1 MSKKTKTTTQQKTVT
16 TPTNPEW
23 VTSGTKNLSDKIQAL
38 DKIDPYSLVAGP
50 TALQN
55 QAVKA
60 ASGLGMDQGK
70 WNELV
75 NMQTPVIG
83 QRPDISAPIVTNT
96 TANAASLLDNLKAY
110 MSPYTNDVV
119 KSTLA
124 GFDQNAGMT
133 QAQQA
138 LDLARSGAFG
148 GSGAAITQSM
158 TNQGL
163 AMARAQQEAGLRD
176 QAFNTGAN
184 LSNMDANRFQEANMA
199 NAQMEAQAKALNAN
213 LAYQAS
219 AKNSDLA
226 YQIAA
231 QNAANTLQGRGQT
244 ADMMLNGQA
253 NDRQNIQLQ
262 GVLGS
267 DMRAIDQARLN
278 APIDVL
284 KTQVAMNQGLPTNLF
299 RGETSEMNSTQTSKT
314 SDPLGTLGSLAMMV
328 ALPGIG
334 TALGAGLGALGLG
347 AGATSAIAGGAK
359 ALAAGNAIRSI

>member
-1 MSKKTKTTTQQKTVT
+1 MSRKSKQTTTTQQHTVT
-16 TPTNPEW
+16 TPTNPTW
-23 VTSGTKNLSDKIQAL
+23 VTEANQNLSNKIQAL

-60 ASGLGMDQGK
+60 ASTLGMDQGK
-70 WNELV
+70 WNSLV
-75 NMQTPVIG
+75 DMQTPVIG
-83 QRPDISAPIVTNT
+83 GQTISNT
-96 TANAASLLDNLKAY
+96 SMDAASLLSNLGAY

-184 LSNMDANRFQEANMA
+184 LSNMDAGRIQEANQM
-199 NAQMEAQAKALNAN
+199 NAQLEAQAKSQNAN
-213 LAYQAS
+213 LAYQ
-219 AKNSDLA
+219 
-226 YQIAA
+226 IAA
-231 QNAANTLQGRGQT
+231 ANAANALQGRGQT
-244 ADMMLNGQA
+244 ADMLLNGNA
-253 NDRQNIQLQ
+253 NDRANIQLQ

-267 DMRAIDQARLN
+267 DMREIDQARLN
-278 APIDVL
+278 APIDIL
-284 KTQVAMNQGLPTNLF
+284 KTQVALNQGIPANLF
-299 RGETSEMNSTQTSKT
+299 RGETSDMNGTNTTTSKT

-334 TALGAGLGALGLG
+334 AGLASGLAGLGAKLGIG
-347 AGATSAIAGGAK
+347 AGTMAAAK
-359 ALAAGNAIRSI
+359 TIV

>member
-1 MSKKTKTTTQQKTVT
+1 MSKKTKTTQQQTVVN

-23 VTSGTKNLSDKIQAL
+23 VTSANQNLSNKIQAL
-38 DKIDPYSLVAGP
+38 DKVDPYSLVAGP

-55 QAVKA
+55 QAVQGA
-60 ASGLGMDQGK
+60 ANLGMDKGK
-70 WNELV
+70 WDSLV

-83 QRPDISAPIVTNT
+83 QQSVTNT

-184 LSNMDANRFQEANMA
+184 LSNMDANRFQEANMQ

-213 LAYQAS
+213 LAYQT
-219 AKNSDLA
+219 
-226 YQIAA
+226 QA
-231 QNAANTLQGRGQT
+231 QNAANALQGRGQT
-244 ADMMLNGQA
+244 ADMLMSGNA
-253 NDRQNIQLQ
+253 NDRANVQLQ
-262 GVLGS
+262 AGLGG
-267 DMRAIDQARLN
+267 DMRAIEQSRLN
-278 APIDVL
+278 APIDL
-284 KTQVAMNQGLPTNLF
+284 LNTQVSLNAGIPANLF
-299 RGETSEMNSTQTSKT
+299 KGGTTNSTGTSKT
-314 SDPLGTLGSLAMMV
+314 TESDPVGTVSKIFKVAAMF
-328 ALPGIG
+328 
-334 TALGAGLGALGLG
+334 
-347 AGATSAIAGGAK
+347 
-359 ALAAGNAIRSI
+359 AGNGGS

>member
-1 MSKKTKTTTQQKTVT
+1 MSKKSKQTTTTQQKTVT

-23 VTSGTKNLSDKIQAL
+23 VTAANQGYSNKIMDL
-38 DKIDPYSLVAGP
+38 GKVDPYSLVAGP

-60 ASGLGMDQGK
+60 ASNLGADTSK
-70 WNELV
+70 WDSLV
-75 NMQTPVIG
+75 NMASPTIG
-83 QRPDISAPIVTNT
+83 QQSVTNT
-96 TANAASLLDNLKAY
+96 TANSASLLDNLKAY

-119 KSTLA
+119 RSTLA

-184 LSNMDANRFQEANMA
+184 LSNMDANRFQEANIL

-213 LAYQAS
+213 LAYQT
-219 AKNSDLA
+219 
-226 YQIAA
+226 QA
-231 QNAANTLQGRGQT
+231 QNAALALQGRGQT
-244 ADMMLNGQA
+244 ADMLLNGDA
-253 NDRQNIQLQ
+253 NTRQNVQLQ

-278 APIDVL
+278 APIDLL
-284 KTQVAMNQGLPTNLF
+284 KTQVAMNQAIPANLF
-299 RGETSEMNSTQTSKT
+299 RGETSDMNGTNTTTSKT

-334 TALGAGLGALGLG
+334 TALGGALGSLG
-347 AGATSAIAGGAK
+347 LGTAGKVLGGATTLI
-359 ALAAGNAIRSI
+359 

>member
-1 MSKKTKTTTQQKTVT
+1 MSKKTKQTTTQQQHTVT
-16 TPTNPEW
+16 TPTNPTW
-23 VTSGTKNLSDKIQAL
+23 VTDANQGLSKKIMDL
-38 DKIDPYSLVAGP
+38 GNVDPYSLVAGP

-55 QAVKA
+55 QAVKS
-60 ASGLGMDQGK
+60 ASSLGADTSK
-70 WNELV
+70 WDSLV

-83 QRPDISAPIVTNT
+83 QQSVTNT

-133 QAQQA
+133 QAQQQ

-176 QAFNTGAN
+176 QAFNTGAG

-213 LAYQAS
+213 LAYQT
-219 AKNSDLA
+219 
-226 YQIAA
+226 QA
-231 QNAANTLQGRGQT
+231 QNAALALQGRGQT
-244 ADMMLNGQA
+244 ADMLMNGDA
-253 NDRQNIQLQ
+253 NARQNIQLQ

-267 DMRAIDQARLN
+267 DMRSIDQARLN
-278 APIDVL
+278 APTDLL
-284 KTQVAMNQGLPTNLF
+284 KTQVALNAGIPANLF
-299 RGETSEMNSTQTSKT
+299 RGETSDMNGTSTTTSKT

-334 TALGAGLGALGLG
+334 TALGAGLAGLG
-347 AGATSAIAGGAK
+347 STLGIGAGTMGAAK
-359 ALAAGNAIRSI
+359 MMV

>member
-23 VTSGTKNLSDKIQAL
+23 VTSGTKSLSDKIQGL
-38 DKIDPYSLVAGP
+38 DKVDPYSLVAGP

-75 NMQTPVIG
+75 NMQTPTIG
-83 QRPDISAPIVTNT
+83 GQTISNT
-96 TANAASLLDNLKAY
+96 SMDAASLLSNLGAY

-119 KSTLA
+119 KTTLA

-184 LSNMDANRFQEANMA
+184 LSNMDAGRIQEANQM
-199 NAQMEAQAKALNAN
+199 NAQLEAQAKSQNAN
-213 LAYQAS
+213 
-219 AKNSDLA
+219 LA

-299 RGETSEMNSTQTSKT
+299 RGETSEMNGTQTSKT

-359 ALAAGNAIRSI
+359 ALAAGNALRSI

>member
-1 MSKKTKTTTQQKTVT
+1 MSKKTKQTTTTQQKTVT

-23 VTSGTKNLSDKIQAL
+23 VTAANQGYSNKIMDL
-38 DKIDPYSLVAGP
+38 GKMDPYSLVAGP

-60 ASGLGMDQGK
+60 ASNLGADTSK
-70 WNELV
+70 WDSLV
-75 NMQTPVIG
+75 NMATPTIG
-83 QRPDISAPIVTNT
+83 QQSVTNT
-96 TANAASLLDNLKAY
+96 TANSASLLDNLKAY

-119 KSTLA
+119 RSTLA

-184 LSNMDANRFQEANMA
+184 LSNMDANRFQEANIL

-213 LAYQAS
+213 LAYQT
-219 AKNSDLA
+219 
-226 YQIAA
+226 QA
-231 QNAANTLQGRGQT
+231 QNAALALQGRGQT
-244 ADMMLNGQA
+244 ADMLMSGDA
-253 NDRQNIQLQ
+253 NTRQNVQLQ

-278 APIDVL
+278 APIDLL
-284 KTQVAMNQGLPTNLF
+284 KTQVAMNQAIPANLF
-299 RGETSEMNSTQTSKT
+299 RGETSDMNGTNTTTTKT

-359 ALAAGNAIRSI
+359 ALAAGNALRSI

>member
-1 MSKKTKTTTQQKTVT
+1 MSKKTKQTTTTQQHTVT
-16 TPTNPEW
+16 TPTNPTW
-23 VTSGTKNLSDKIQAL
+23 VTEANQGYSNKIMDL
-38 DKIDPYSLVAGP
+38 GKVDPYSLVAGP

-60 ASGLGMDQGK
+60 ASNLGADTSK
-70 WNELV
+70 WDSLV
-75 NMQTPVIG
+75 NMATP
-83 QRPDISAPIVTNT
+83 QVTGT
-96 TANAASLLDNLKAY
+96 TANSASLLDNLKAY

-148 GSGAAITQSM
+148 GSGAAITQAM

-176 QAFNTGAN
+176 QAFNTGAG
-184 LSNMDANRFQEANMA
+184 LSNMDAARIQEANMA
-199 NAQMEAQAKALNAN
+199 NAQFEAQAKALNAQ
-213 LAYQAS
+213 LA
-219 AKNSDLA
+219 
-226 YQIAA
+226 
-231 QNAANTLQGRGQT
+231 LQGRGQT
-244 ADMMLNGQA
+244 ADMLMNGDA
-253 NDRQNIQLQ
+253 NTRQNVQLQ

-278 APIDVL
+278 APIDLL
-284 KTQVAMNQGLPTNLF
+284 KTQVAMNQAIPANLF
-299 RGETSEMNSTQTSKT
+299 TGQTSDMNGTNTTTSKT

-334 TALGAGLGALGLG
+334 TALGGTLASLGIGG
-347 AGATSAIAGGAK
+347 AGANIATKVGQAALMKSAVGA
-359 ALAAGNAIRSI
+359 

>member
-1 MSKKTKTTTQQKTVT
+1 MSKKTKTTTSQHTVT

-38 DKIDPYSLVAGP
+38 DKVDPYSLVAGP

-70 WNELV
+70 WNSLV
-75 NMQTPVIG
+75 DMQTPVIG
-83 QRPDISAPIVTNT
+83 QQSVTNT

-148 GSGAAITQSM
+148 GSGAAITQAM

-213 LAYQAS
+213 LAYQT
-219 AKNSDLA
+219 
-226 YQIAA
+226 QA
-231 QNAANTLQGRGQT
+231 QNAALALQGRGQT

-299 RGETSEMNSTQTSKT
+299 RGETSDMNGTQTQTT

-334 TALGAGLGALGLG
+334 TALGAGLAGLG
-347 AGATSAIAGGAK
+347 GLAGAAGAGIGGISTAAK
-359 ALAAGNAIRSI
+359 AAMGMGAVAGKGFI

>member
-1 MSKKTKTTTQQKTVT
+1 MSKKTKQTTTTQQKTVT

-23 VTSGTKNLSDKIQAL
+23 VTAANQGYSNKIMDL
-38 DKIDPYSLVAGP
+38 GKVDPYSLVAGP

-60 ASGLGMDQGK
+60 ASNLGADTSK
-70 WNELV
+70 WDSLV
-75 NMQTPVIG
+75 NMATPTIG
-83 QRPDISAPIVTNT
+83 QQSVTNT
-96 TANAASLLDNLKAY
+96 TANSASLLDNLKAY

-119 KSTLA
+119 RSTLA

-133 QAQQA
+133 QAQQS

-184 LSNMDANRFQEANMA
+184 LSNMDANRFQEANIL

-213 LAYQAS
+213 LAYQT
-219 AKNSDLA
+219 
-226 YQIAA
+226 QA
-231 QNAANTLQGRGQT
+231 QNAALALQGRGQT
-244 ADMMLNGQA
+244 ADMLLNGDA
-253 NDRQNIQLQ
+253 NSRSNIQLQ

-278 APIDVL
+278 APIDLL
-284 KTQVAMNQGLPTNLF
+284 KTQVAMNQAIPANLF
-299 RGETSEMNSTQTSKT
+299 RGETSDMNGTNTTTTKT

-359 ALAAGNAIRSI
+359 ALAAGNALRSI

>member
-1 MSKKTKTTTQQKTVT
+1 MSKKTKQTTTQQQHTVT

-23 VTSGTKNLSDKIQAL
+23 VTTANEGLSGKIQDL
-38 DKIDPYSLVAGP
+38 SKLDPYSLVAGP

-55 QAVKA
+55 QAVQA
-60 ASGLGMDQGK
+60 ASTLGMDKGK
-70 WNELV
+70 WDSLV
-75 NMQTPVIG
+75 NQAAPTIG
-83 QRPDISAPIVTNT
+83 PISMD
-96 TANAASLLDNLKAY
+96 AASLLTNLGSY

-119 KSTLA
+119 RTTLA

-133 QAQQA
+133 KAQQA

-158 TNQGL
+158 TNQNL
-163 AMARAQQEAGLRD
+163 AMARAQQEASLRD

-184 LSNMDANRFQEANMA
+184 LSNMDASRLQEANQA
-199 NAQMEAQAKALNAN
+199 NAQ
-213 LAYQAS
+213 LAYQT
-219 AKNSDLA
+219 
-226 YQIAA
+226 AA
-231 QNAANTLQGRGQT
+231 ANAANALTARGQT

-267 DMRAIDQARLN
+267 DMRNIDQARLN

-284 KTQVAMNQGLPTNLF
+284 KTQVALNQGIPSNLF
-299 RGETSEMNSTQTSKT
+299 RGETSDMNGTSTTTRKT
-314 SDPLGTLGSLAMMV
+314 SDPLGTLGSLAMMA

-334 TALGAGLGALGLG
+334 AGLVSALGALGLG
-347 AGATSAIAGGAK
+347 TKAAMLGGATTLI
-359 ALAAGNAIRSI
+359 

>member
-1 MSKKTKTTTQQKTVT
+1 MSKKTKTTTSQKTVT

-23 VTSGTKNLSDKIQAL
+23 VTKANEGYSNKIMDL
-38 DKIDPYSLVAGP
+38 GKVDPYSLVAGP

-55 QAVKA
+55 QAVKS
-60 ASGLGMDQGK
+60 ASALGADTSK
-70 WNELV
+70 WDSLV
-75 NMQTPVIG
+75 NMATPTIG
-83 QRPDISAPIVTNT
+83 QRSVGPQSVTNT
-96 TANAASLLDNLKAY
+96 TANSASLLDNLKAY

-119 KSTLA
+119 RSTLA

-176 QAFNTGAN
+176 QAFNTGAG
-184 LSNMDANRFQEANMA
+184 LSNMDANRFQEANIL

-213 LAYQAS
+213 LAYQAMV
-219 AKNSDLA
+219 KNADLG
-226 YQIAA
+226 YQTDA
-231 QNAANTLQGRGQT
+231 QNAALALQGRGQT
-244 ADMMLNGQA
+244 ADMLMSGDA
-253 NDRQNIQLQ
+253 NTRQNVQLQ

-278 APIDVL
+278 APIDLL
-284 KTQVAMNQGLPTNLF
+284 KTQVAMNQAIPANLF
-299 RGETSEMNSTQTSKT
+299 RGETSDITGTQTSKT

-347 AGATSAIAGGAK
+347 AGATSAITGGAK
-359 ALAAGNAIRSI
+359 ALAAGNALRSI

>member
-1 MSKKTKTTTQQKTVT
+1 MSRKSKQTTTTQQKTVT

-23 VTSGTKNLSDKIQAL
+23 VTKANEGYSNKIMDL
-38 DKIDPYSLVAGP
+38 GKIDPYSLVAGP

-55 QAVKA
+55 QAVKS
-60 ASGLGMDQGK
+60 ASNLGMDQTK
-70 WNELV
+70 WNSLV
-75 NMQTPVIG
+75 NMATPTIG
-83 QRPDISAPIVTNT
+83 QRSGDAQSVTNT

-110 MSPYTNDVV
+110 MSPYTNAVV

-213 LAYQAS
+213 LAYQAM
-219 AKNSDLA
+219 AKNADLG
-226 YQIAA
+226 YQTDA
-231 QNAANTLQGRGQT
+231 QNAALALQGRGQT
-244 ADMMLNGQA
+244 ADMLLNGDA
-253 NDRQNIQLQ
+253 NSRSNIQLQ

-267 DMRAIDQARLN
+267 DMRAIEQARLN
-278 APIDVL
+278 APIDLL
-284 KTQVAMNQGLPTNLF
+284 KTQVAMNAGIPANLF
-299 RGETSEMNSTQTSKT
+299 RGETSEMNGTNTTTSKT

-334 TALGAGLGALGLG
+334 TALGAGLAGLGGLGTAAKAAALGG
-347 AGATSAIAGGAK
+347 AITNI
-359 ALAAGNAIRSI
+359 